1 MLVALLAAV
10 SMTAAASGEIPIEHR
25 GAARSYL
32 IHLPNDREPA
42 APAALVVVL
51 HGLGADASTAPR
63 MSGMDAKADREGFI
77 ALYPNG
83 RSLSWNAWRCC
94 GVAEVKQF
102 DDVGF
107 IRAVVEKVA
116 REHAVDRKRIY
127 ATGISN
133 GAMMAY
139 RLGCEAA
146 DVFAAIAPV
155 AGAMLTN
162 DCRPSTALSVVVF
175 HGMADDVVPFDGG
188 NLSTSF
194 PRIDASVPF
203 AVEFWTR
210 HDDCERTPAQD
221 KRGPVRHERYVC
233 PGGRAVELYA
243 IDGVGHAW
251 PRGDV
256 SATDLMWDFFAAHP
270 KP

>member
-94 GVAEVKQF
+94 GAAEVKQF

-175 HGMADDVVPFDGG
+175 HGMADDVVPFQ
-188 NLSTSF
+188 TSVVLVQALVKAHKRF
-194 PRIDASVPF
+194 EF
-203 AVEFWTR
+203 AF
-210 HDDCERTPAQD
+210 TPTAT
-221 KRGPVRHERYVC
+221 
-233 PGGRAVELYA
+233 
-243 IDGVGHAW
+243 HAW
-251 PRGDV
+251 AAREDDALYLYGRLV
-256 SATDLMWDFFAAHP
+256 DFFERWIPPGPRDAPPPADRQTTH
-270 KP
+270 